1 MLAVYTRCQVLSFVE
16 IKMAPDNT
24 NPKKILGVAPNVIY
38 LGIGSLLT
46 DISSEMIFTLVP
58 LFLAN
63 VLGAATTVIG
73 FVGGL
78 SDSLD
83 NIFRIFSGWFSDR
96 IGKRKTIT
104 VSGYALSTI
113 VKPLMYFAGSWG
125 AVLGVRFGDRVGK
138 GVRSSPRD
146 ALIADSSSPAERGKN
161 FGVHRAMDTLGA
173 VIGLALAALIIY
185 NVQGSGFILTRQSYQ
200 WIVIIGVIPAVL
212 AVLVLLIMIREP
224 EKRTGGTVVRFNRKW
239 LFGFDRRFIIYITVV
254 GLFNLGQS
262 SNFFVILR
270 AQNLDVPLIQTVMML
285 VVYNVVYASISSPV
299 GALSDK
305 VGRRWVITIGWLIYA
320 VVYLGFALA
329 TQMWQVWMLFIGYGL
344 FSGVSE
350 GVARAFIADLVPAEK
365 RGTAY
370 GLYYG
375 VVGIALLPASVLAGF
390 LWQTVNPAMAF
401 YFGAMMAILAVIGM
415 VCFVRR

>member
-1 MLAVYTRCQVLSFVE
+1 MTSRNKDQ
-16 IKMAPDNT
+16 
-24 NPKKILGVAPNVIY
+24 KKILGIAPNVFF

-63 VLGAATTVIG
+63 VLGTATTVIG
-73 FVGGL
+73 FIGGL

-104 VSGYALSTI
+104 VAGYGLSTI
-113 VKPLMYFAGSWG
+113 VKPLMYFASSWG
-125 AVLGVRFGDRVGK
+125 TVLGIRFGDRIGK
-138 GVRSSPRD
+138 GLRSSPRD
-146 ALIADSSSPAERGKN
+146 ALIADSISPSERGKS
-161 FGVHRAMDTLGA
+161 FGIHRAMDTLGA

-185 NVQGSGFILTRQSYQ
+185 NVQGGGFGLTRQSYQ
-200 WIVIIGVIPAVL
+200 WIVIIGIIPAVL
-212 AVLVLLIMIREP
+212 AVIVLLTTIREP
-224 EKRTGGTVVRFNRKW
+224 EKRTTGTAVRFNRQW
-239 LFGFDRRFIIYITVV
+239 LFGFDRRFIIFITVV

-285 VVYNVVYASISSPV
+285 VVYNIVYAFISLPA
-299 GALSDK
+299 GILSDK
-305 VGRRWVITIGWLIYA
+305 VGRKWVITIGWLVYA
-320 VVYLGFALA
+320 FVYLGFALA
-329 TQMWQVWMLFIGYGL
+329 TQMWQVWVLFIGYGI

-350 GVARAFIADLVPAEK
+350 GVARAFVADLVPAEK

-375 VVGIALLPASVLAGF
+375 IVGIALLPASVLAGY
-390 LWQTVNPAMAF
+390 LWQTVSPSSAF
-401 YFGAMMAILAVIGM
+401 YFGAALALIAVIGM
-415 VCFVRR
+415 VGFVRK